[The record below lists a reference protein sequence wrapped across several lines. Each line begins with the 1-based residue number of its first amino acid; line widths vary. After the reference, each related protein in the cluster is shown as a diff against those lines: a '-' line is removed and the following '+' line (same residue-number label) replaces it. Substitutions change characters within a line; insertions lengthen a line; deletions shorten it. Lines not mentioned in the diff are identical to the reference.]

1 MAETPTAPPDAYQGA
16 EDEAEKQKRALVQI
30 LGQQGQYGAQQLQNR
45 ASAAQMLNAQPT
57 EAGLPRSATTQAMYD
72 AFTRDAQS
80 AIDSHGMEQ
89 QRIQAANQAYMDQVR
104 GAVPLQR
111 ADLQSYTDAQ
121 RMAFEDREK
130 ERQAREAERAAAA
143 ARASAA
149 SASANRSYESIAREK
164 RDVEKKFAAEDWDSM
179 PPEMRTALGA
189 AQVGKSG
196 SALSV
201 EDAMKALGMSVPTGN
216 VAPGDNYWKTE
227 GRTYTDAK
235 KANSM
240 MQSFFSDMMSSD
252 ATWGEVVSTAR
263 SLTPDN
269 FAEYGLDMT
278 QFDPKAIGVWLAA
291 YAPLWGNNV
300 GRY

>member
-1 MAETPTAPPDAYQGA
+1 MAETPQAPPDAYQGA

-45 ASAAQMLNAQPT
+45 AGAAQMLNAQQP
-57 EAGLPRSATTQAMYD
+57 EGGIPRSATTQAMYD
-72 AFTRDAQS
+72 AFTRDSASSLQS
-80 AIDSHGMEQ
+80 HEQ
-89 QRIQAANQAYMDQVR
+89 EQARIRAANEAYMDQVR

-111 ADLQSYTDAQ
+111 ADLQAYTEAQ
-121 RMAFEDREK
+121 RMAFEDRER

-143 ARASAA
+143 ARASASA
-149 SASANRSYESIAREK
+149 ASANRSYEDIAREK
-164 RDVEKKFAAEDWDSM
+164 RDVEKKFAAEDWESM

-189 AQVGKSG
+189 AQVGKAG

-201 EDAMKALGMSVPTGN
+201 EDAMKALGMSVPTGQT
-216 VAPGDNYWKTE
+216 APGDNYWKTE

-235 KANSM
+235 KASSM
-240 MQSFFSDMMSSD
+240 MSAFFSDMMSGD

-278 QFDPKAIGVWLAA
+278 SFDPKAIGVWLAA